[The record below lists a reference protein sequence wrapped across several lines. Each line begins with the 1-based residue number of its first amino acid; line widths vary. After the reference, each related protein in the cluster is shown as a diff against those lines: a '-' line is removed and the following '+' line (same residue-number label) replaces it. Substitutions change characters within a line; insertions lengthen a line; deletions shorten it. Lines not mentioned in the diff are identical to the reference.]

1 LKIWKIKGLIAYAW
15 DERNMKLK
23 TTIRVISLYI
33 ATLAT
38 ASAVTLQ
45 EAVDVTIKTNPD
57 VLAASNERNAVS
69 KEILQARAGYL
80 PTVDLAL
87 GTGSE
92 WTDNTTTRAV
102 SHKNVKLSRDEAS
115 LNLRQ
120 MLFDG
125 MQTKNEVLRHTA
137 RTNSRAYG
145 VFGAAENTGL
155 EAVDAYLE
163 VLRRQKL
170 VELTTTNLEAHE
182 RTHDQIKLRSER
194 GVGRKADMDQ
204 SQGRVALARANQIS
218 EQSNLRDA
226 ETTYLRVVGQAADSL
241 SDPASPK
248 SLLPNTLDEAISLG
262 IDNHPTLKSANADV
276 DSANAQHDTALA
288 VFYPRVDFELGT
300 TANNDLDGVEGHNN
314 DVTAM
319 VRLRY
324 NLLNGGKDKAR
335 REETAYLINQA
346 EEIRNNTYR
355 QVEQSVRLSWNALET
370 VVNQMSF
377 FQLHVDSSERSRDA
391 YQQQFSLGQ
400 RTLLDL
406 LDSENEVFVARQA
419 LVNAQYDEMF
429 ALYRVLNST
438 GSLLQSLQVVLPE
451 SSATIANN

>member
-1 LKIWKIKGLIAYAW
+1 MN
-15 DERNMKLK
+15 NMKLK
-23 TTIRVISLYI
+23 NTVIGLSVYL
-33 ATLAT
+33 LAT
-38 ASAVTLQ
+38 APAWSVTLQ
-45 EAVDVTIKTNPD
+45 EAVDTTIKTNPD

-80 PTVDLAL
+80 PTIDLAV
-87 GTGSE
+87 GTGYESS
-92 WTDNTTTRAV
+92 DNTTTRAGGD
-102 SHKNVKLSRDEAS
+102 HKNVHMNRDEAS
-115 LNLRQ
+115 INLRQ

-137 RTNSRAYG
+137 RTNSRAFG

-155 EAVDAYLE
+155 EAVDAYLN
-163 VLRRQKL
+163 VLRRQRL

-204 SQGRVALARANQIS
+204 SQGRVALARANQIA

-226 ETTYLRVVGQAADSL
+226 ETNYLRVIGEAASDL
-241 SDPASPK
+241 SDPPSPENLIPK
-248 SLLPNTLDEAISLG
+248 TRDEAVSLAL
-262 IDNHPTLKSANADV
+262 DNHPTLKSANADI

-288 VFYPRVDFELGT
+288 VFYPRVDFELGA
-300 TANNDLDGVEGHNN
+300 TANNDLDGLDGHNN

-319 VRLRY
+319 FRLRY

-346 EEIRNNTYR
+346 AEIRNNTHR

-370 VVNQMSF
+370 VKNQMNF
-377 FQLHVDSSERSRDA
+377 FQLHVDSSEKSRDA

-419 LVNAQYDEMF
+419 LVNAEYDKLF

-438 GSLLQSLQVVLPE
+438 GSLLENLQVALPE
-451 SSATIANN
+451 TTATVAKK

>member
-1 LKIWKIKGLIAYAW
+1 
-15 DERNMKLK
+15 MKLK
-23 TTIRVISLYI
+23 NTISVISLCI
-33 ATLAT
+33 MTT
-38 ASAVTLQ
+38 TFASAETLQ
-45 EAVDVTIKTNPD
+45 EVVDVTIKTNPD
-57 VLAASNERNAVS
+57 VLAASNERDAVS
-69 KEILQARAGYL
+69 KEIIQARAGYL
-80 PTVDLAL
+80 PTVDLAV
-87 GTGSE
+87 GTGYES
-92 WTDNTTTRAV
+92 TDSPSTRTPT
-102 SHKNVKLSRDEAS
+102 SHKNVHLNRDEAS

-145 VFGAAENTGL
+145 VFGASENTGL
-155 EAVDAYLE
+155 EAVDAYLN

-170 VELTTTNLEAHE
+170 VELTSTNLEAHE

-204 SQGRVALARANQIS
+204 SQGRVALARANQIA

-226 ETTYLRVVGQAADSL
+226 ETSFLRVVGITAANL
-241 SDPASPK
+241 SDPDSPAN
-248 SLLPNTLDEAISLG
+248 LLPATLDEAISLG
-262 IDNHPTLKSANADV
+262 IENHPTLKSANADI
-276 DSANAQHDTALA
+276 DSANSQHDTALA

-300 TANNDLDGVEGHNN
+300 TANSDLDGVEGHNN

-319 VRLRY
+319 FRLRY

-335 REETAYLINQA
+335 REETAHLINQA
-346 EEIRNNTYR
+346 TEIRNNTYR

-370 VVNQMSF
+370 VNNQMSF
-377 FQLHVDSSERSRDA
+377 FQLHVDSSENSRDA

-419 LVNAQYDEMF
+419 LVNAQYDQLF
-429 ALYRVLNST
+429 AYYRVLNST
-438 GSLLQSLQVVLPE
+438 GSLLESLDVALPE
-451 SSATIANN
+451 TTAIIDNK

>member
-1 LKIWKIKGLIAYAW
+1 
-15 DERNMKLK
+15 MKFK
-23 TTIRVISLYI
+23 NTVKMVSLYI
-33 ATLAT
+33 ITSV
-38 ASAVTLQ
+38 SAFAATLQ

-69 KEILQARAGYL
+69 KEIIQARSGYL
-80 PTVDLAL
+80 PTLDLAV
-87 GTGSE
+87 GTGYES
-92 WTDNTTTRAV
+92 TDSPSTRTPT
-102 SHKNVKLSRDEAS
+102 SHKNVHMTRDEAS

-155 EAVDAYLE
+155 EAVDAYLN
-163 VLRRQKL
+163 VLRRQNL
-170 VELTTTNLEAHE
+170 VGLATTNLEAHE

-204 SQGRVALARANQIS
+204 SQGRVALAKANQIA

-226 ETTYLRVVGQAADSL
+226 ETDFLRVVGI
-241 SDPASPK
+241 ASEDLLNPE
-248 SLLPNTLDEAISLG
+248 SPENLLPNTLDDAISLA
-262 IDNHPTLKSANADV
+262 ISNHPILKSANADIN
-276 DSANAQHDTALA
+276 SANSQHDTALA

-300 TANNDLDGVEGHNN
+300 TANNNLDGVSGHNN

-319 VRLRY
+319 FRLRY

-335 REETAYLINQA
+335 REETAHLIDQA
-346 EEIRNNTYR
+346 TEIRNNTYR

-370 VVNQMSF
+370 VNNQMEF
-377 FQLHVDSSERSRDA
+377 FQLHVDSSENSRNA

-406 LDSENEVFVARQA
+406 LDSENEVFIARQS
-419 LVNAQYDEMF
+419 LVNAQYDQLF
-429 ALYRVLNST
+429 AYYRVLNST
-438 GSLLQSLQVVLPE
+438 GGLLESLQVALPE
-451 SSATIANN
+451 TTATVDNQ

>member
-1 LKIWKIKGLIAYAW
+1 
-15 DERNMKLK
+15 M
-23 TTIRVISLYI
+23 SLYVI
-33 ATLAT
+33 TS
-38 ASAVTLQ
+38 ASASAATLQ

-57 VLAASNERNAVS
+57 VLAASNEREAVS
-69 KEILQARAGYL
+69 KEVLQARAGYL
-80 PTVDLAL
+80 PTVDLAV
-87 GTGSE
+87 GTGYES
-92 WTDNTTTRAV
+92 TDSPTTRTGT
-102 SHKNVKLSRDEAS
+102 SHKNVHLNRDEAS

-155 EAVDAYLE
+155 EAVDAYLN
-163 VLRRQKL
+163 VLRRQHL
-170 VELTTTNLEAHE
+170 VELATTNLEAHE
-182 RTHDQIKLRSER
+182 RTHDQIKLRSDR

-204 SQGRVALARANQIS
+204 SQGRVALARANQIA

-226 ETTYLRVVGQAADSL
+226 ETNYLRVVGVAVENL
-241 SDPASPK
+241 SDPDSPEN
-248 SLLPNTLDEAISLG
+248 LLPETLDEAISVA
-262 IDNHPTLKSANADV
+262 IDNHPTLKSANADLA
-276 DSANAQHDTALA
+276 SANSQHDTALA

-300 TANNDLDGVEGHNN
+300 TANSDLDGVDGHNN

-319 VRLRY
+319 FRLRY

-335 REETAYLINQA
+335 REETAFLINQA
-346 EEIRNNTYR
+346 AEIRNNTHR

-370 VVNQMSF
+370 VNSQMSF
-377 FQLHVDSSERSRDA
+377 FQLHVDSSENSRNA

-419 LVNAQYDEMF
+419 LVNAQYDQLF
-429 ALYRVLNST
+429 AFYRVLNST
-438 GSLLQSLQVVLPE
+438 GSLLESLHVALPE
-451 SSATIANN
+451 TTAILDNK